1 MPAGAGARAFTIT
14 EIPKIMMFSTLPR
27 TIALAGAALL
37 SVSSAFADTLSLRRG
52 EDGVEIGAQV
62 SRYSYVE
69 PQVMENDG
77 TKTGLTLTATTGL
90 FTNYFVTG
98 DVRYAFGDV
107 EYSSNDQRAK
117 DNDDKLRDVRLLGG
131 RDVDMGSYLLA
142 PYTGIGVRQ
151 LRNDLRGTVFAG
163 PGETQDAGYRR
174 ESTYLYIPIGV
185 THRFHVDNESRI
197 STTVEYD
204 WFLSG
209 TQTSRFGDVNN
220 TPPVLAAIVD
230 PGSCA
235 VPTAVT
241 SGGCTLSDVKNKQH
255 QGYGVRF
262 NIAYERAHWS
272 VGFFYSM
279 WSIKQSDTVTAGSAG
294 VLPGVFAAS
303 SSTVFEPRNRTQE
316 YGIEA
321 KFRF

>member
-1 MPAGAGARAFTIT
+1 MTS
-14 EIPKIMMFSTLPR
+14 STLPR
-27 TIALAGAALL
+27 TLALGGAALL
-37 SVSSAFADTLSLRRG
+37 LASSAFADTLSLRRA
-52 EDGVEIGAQV
+52 EDGVEIGAQF
-62 SRYSYVE
+62 SHYSYVE
-69 PQVMENDG
+69 PQIMKNDG
-77 TKTGLTLTATTGL
+77 TKTGLTLTATTAL
-90 FTNYFVTG
+90 FRDYFVTG
-98 DVRYAFGDV
+98 DLRYAFGDV
-107 EYSSNDQRAK
+107 DYTSNAQTAK
-117 DNDDKLRDVRLLGG
+117 DNKDKLWEARLLTG

-142 PYTGIGVRQ
+142 PYTGLGVRQ

-174 ESTYLYIPIGV
+174 ESTYLYIPVGV

-197 STTVEYD
+197 STTFEYD

-209 TQTSRFGDVNN
+209 TQTSRFGDLNN
-220 TPPVLAAIVD
+220 TPALAAVVD
-230 PGSCA
+230 PANCA
-235 VPTAVT
+235 PPVAVT

-262 NIAYERAHWS
+262 NVAYERAHWS

-279 WSIKQSDTVTAGSAG
+279 WSIKQSDTITAGSAG
-294 VLPGVFAAS
+294 VLPGVFAATS
-303 SSTVFEPRNRTQE
+303 TTVFEPRNRTQE